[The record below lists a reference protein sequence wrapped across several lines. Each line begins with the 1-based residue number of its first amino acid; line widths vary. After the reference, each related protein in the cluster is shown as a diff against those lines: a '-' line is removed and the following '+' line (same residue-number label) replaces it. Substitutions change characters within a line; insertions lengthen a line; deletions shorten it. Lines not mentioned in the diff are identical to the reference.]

1 MASPANEQSAARNKR
16 RIAYGVIA
24 ALLLSQLVAGVLTAA
39 RLTVTHDEYWHI
51 PVGLLNWKTGRFD
64 LEPLNPPLLRMWA
77 TWPLL
82 FTAAESPRTAATSD
96 LGRFGDEFLAANPQS
111 FDRYVFLARL
121 PVVLLTVAAGALLA
135 RWAWEW
141 YGPWGAC
148 LVAWLWSR
156 DPNITAHGSLV
167 TTDAGGTAFWIAV
180 LYVAWRFTI
189 QPTQRRAAFVGIVLG
204 LAQAAKFTCVLLLP
218 CIVGLWFLERWRNP
232 SVPPIDRRTTAKRWS
247 VLLLMALL
255 SLNAAYLFQG
265 TGTALKSFDFASR
278 SARTWQQRLGLLAS
292 LPVPLPRDFVIGVDR
307 QKAIMEADHP
317 VFLDMEW
324 RASKFPQYYLMT
336 LVYKLP
342 HSTQILWLWAIVGV
356 ILSRGGQT
364 SPTRQRGI
372 TPNDPPTTI
381 GLSPRWR
388 VGFVW
393 RHRLI
398 LLLPTAMLIVMAS
411 TSGMQLGV
419 RYILPVLP
427 LLFLWIGEIAADWE
441 WPHLD
446 RRQIVVLALLLL
458 CDPWRVHPQYLAYF
472 NELAGGVEGGRA
484 HLLDSNLDWGQD
496 LHELSQFLHEHPIPS
511 LTLAYFGT
519 MPPEALGIRYV
530 PPPSGAPQPGWHA
543 ISVNFVMGRPHGI
556 RDGRGGMRQVN
567 IGEFSYFGAFEPKYR
582 FGASLEMY
590 HITEDDVRRWNA
602 ANGRPAR

>member
-1 MASPANEQSAARNKR
+1 MASPANEQSATRNKR
-16 RIAYGVIA
+16 RIAYGLIA
-24 ALLLSQLVAGVLTAA
+24 ALLLSQLVAGTLTAA

-141 YGPWGAC
+141 HGPWGAC

-189 QPTQRRAAFVGIVLG
+189 QPTRRRAVLVGIVLG

-247 VLLLMALL
+247 VLLLTALL

-292 LPVPLPRDFVIGVDR
+292 LPVPLPRDFVSGVDR

-342 HSTQILWLWAIVGV
+342 HSTQILWLWAIVGAA
-356 ILSRGGQT
+356 LSQSWHT
-364 SPTRQRGI
+364 SPTRKRGI

-381 GLSPRWR
+381 DLSPRWR

-398 LLLPTAMLIVMAS
+398 LLLPAVMLIVMAS

-446 RRQIVVLALLLL
+446 RRQMAVLVLLLV

-496 LHELSQFLHEHPIPS
+496 LHELSRFLQEHPIPS

-543 ISVNFVMGRPHGI
+543 VSVNFVMGRPHGI

-567 IGEFSYFGAFEPKYR
+567 IGEFAYFGAFEPKHR
-582 FGASLEMY
+582 LGASLELF
-590 HITEDDVRRWNA
+590 HLTEDDVRRWNA
-602 ANGRPAR
+602 ANGL